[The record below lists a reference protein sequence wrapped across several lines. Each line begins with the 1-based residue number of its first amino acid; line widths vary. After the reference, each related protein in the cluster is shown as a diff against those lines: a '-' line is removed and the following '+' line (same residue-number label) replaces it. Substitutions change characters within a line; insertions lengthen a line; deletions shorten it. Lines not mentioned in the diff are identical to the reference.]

1 MQSLRQKRFN
11 KCNQV
16 EEMEN
21 QVRLTRREMSSLQS
35 EIHQDELKLTQQQT
49 YLENA
54 LMRLNTD
61 YQMTYE
67 NAKSQKE
74 DIDIEQAKERVLFLR
89 QEINKLGNV
98 NLDAPKEYEEI
109 KERFDFMTSQ
119 KEDLEK
125 ASEQIL
131 AAIDEMDQTM
141 ITQFKDMFDKIN
153 AELDGIFKSMFG
165 GGKAKLSMVDPD
177 DILNTGIDI
186 DVQPPGKLVKNI
198 QAFSGGEKALIAIS
212 VLFAILK
219 ARTIPLCI
227 FDEVEAALDQA
238 NVERFAKYLSHYRGQ
253 SQFIVVTHRPGTMEQ
268 CDTLYGVTMQKDGV
282 SKLLR
287 VQLKDAIHYTDKE
300 AEQ

>member
-1 MQSLRQKRFN
+1 MSKMHARIDEITSNMQSLRQKRFN
-11 KCNQV
+11 KGNQV

-125 ASEQIL
+125 AS
-131 AAIDEMDQTM
+131 
-141 ITQFKDMFDKIN
+141 
-153 AELDGIFKSMFG
+153 
-165 GGKAKLSMVDPD
+165 
-177 DILNTGIDI
+177 
-186 DVQPPGKLVKNI
+186 
-198 QAFSGGEKALIAIS
+198 
-212 VLFAILK
+212 
-219 ARTIPLCI
+219 
-227 FDEVEAALDQA
+227 
-238 NVERFAKYLSHYRGQ
+238 
-253 SQFIVVTHRPGTMEQ
+253 
-268 CDTLYGVTMQKDGV
+268 
-282 SKLLR
+282 
-287 VQLKDAIHYTDKE
+287 
-300 AEQ
+300 

>member
-1 MQSLRQKRFN
+1 MSKMHARIDEITSNMQSLRQKRFN
-11 KCNQV
+11 KGNQV

-67 NAKSQKE
+67 NAKLQKE

-119 KEDLEK
+119 K
-125 ASEQIL
+125 
-131 AAIDEMDQTM
+131 
-141 ITQFKDMFDKIN
+141 KIW
-153 AELDGIFKSMFG
+153 KS
-165 GGKAKLSMVDPD
+165 
-177 DILNTGIDI
+177 
-186 DVQPPGKLVKNI
+186 Q
-198 QAFSGGEKALIAIS
+198 
-212 VLFAILK
+212 
-219 ARTIPLCI
+219 
-227 FDEVEAALDQA
+227 
-238 NVERFAKYLSHYRGQ
+238 
-253 SQFIVVTHRPGTMEQ
+253 
-268 CDTLYGVTMQKDGV
+268 
-282 SKLLR
+282 
-287 VQLKDAIHYTDKE
+287 
-300 AEQ
+300 